1 MRGSNNTDL
10 FDPKTEMDSNFSRH
24 GSSSEGDFGFAF
36 NDSNFSDRL
45 LRIEILGGPSDSR
58 SDAEG
63 CTSIADWA
71 RHRKRRREDN
81 KKDNGVAISD
91 IVACAEEQ
99 ILTDNNQP
107 DMDDA
112 PGGDNLD
119 DEGEAMVEEALSG
132 DDDAS
137 SEPNWGIDCST
148 VVRVKELHISS
159 PILAAKSPFFYK
171 VLTFFLLLCSYC
183 LLLFISHVML
193 SFASCFPYPVVA
205 VF

>member
-1 MRGSNNTDL
+1 MRGSDNTDL

-81 KKDNGVAISD
+81 KKDNGGTFDSLSVGISD
-91 IVACAEEQ
+91 F
-99 ILTDNNQP
+99 
-107 DMDDA
+107 
-112 PGGDNLD
+112 
-119 DEGEAMVEEALSG
+119 
-132 DDDAS
+132 
-137 SEPNWGIDCST
+137 
-148 VVRVKELHISS
+148 VVV
-159 PILAAKSPFFYK
+159 FMN
-171 VLTFFLLLCSYC
+171 CSYGWFRAFGFKC
-183 LLLFISHVML
+183 LRNLYVLHFQLRFQTLWHVL
-193 SFASCFPYPVVA
+193 KNRF
-205 VF
+205 